1 MNMLKG
7 PLFAISASAL
17 LWSTASVSAQ
27 SVGESVTIVLPGGPD
42 RLDPCETPR
51 SVIGRIIK
59 QNVVETLVELDYAN
73 HTTLPRL
80 AESWT
85 QTSPT
90 EWQFNLRQGVSFHD
104 GTPFDAASVVYS
116 LERTLDETL
125 TCITRTKYFGGVE
138 ITAKAVDPHTVVFT
152 TATPMPILPTLMAQV
167 AISSVNTPKG
177 EYTADPIG
185 TGPYEFDSW
194 TQGQD
199 VKLSRF
205 DGYWGEAPKI
215 ENATYV
221 WRTKSSVSAAMVE
234 TGEADLAFSIAPQ
247 DATNPATDKV
257 YPNSETAM
265 FRLSADI
272 PPLNDVRVR
281 KAINLAIDRQA
292 FLGSIISDQ
301 AELAEQQVGP
311 SVLGHNPDLEPWP
324 YDPAQAQAL
333 LAEAA
338 ADGVPVETEIR
349 MIGRPAMFANSNEF
363 VEAAAEM
370 LRAVGFNIKLDNLE
384 MTQWLEMANKP
395 FAPDRAPNVFL
406 TMHDNNSGDAAF
418 TAFFKYDSDG
428 RQSELHD
435 AKLDSLIE
443 QAGEASG
450 GRARQ
455 ALSGSVPHDLRGH
468 RRGRAAVPH
477 GQLHAGGRAHRLHPD
492 HRQRGRAAA
501 GEAHR
506 QVSLVRTSPGAANP
520 APGPL
525 GQARCPAEE
534 AGPPWATSYSDG
546 RSRACSRWWRW
557 SSWSSSCRG

>member
-1 MNMLKG
+1 M
-7 PLFAISASAL
+7 
-17 LWSTASVSAQ
+17 
-27 SVGESVTIVLPGGPD
+27 
-42 RLDPCETPR
+42 
-51 SVIGRIIK
+51 
-59 QNVVETLVELDYAN
+59 
-73 HTTLPRL
+73 
-80 AESWT
+80 
-85 QTSPT
+85 
-90 EWQFNLRQGVSFHD
+90 
-104 GTPFDAASVVYS
+104 VYS

-205 DGYWGEAPKI
+205 DGYWGEAPEI

-221 WRTKSSVSAAMVE
+221 WRTDSSVAAAMVE
-234 TGEADLAFSIAPQ
+234 TGEADLALSIAPQ

-272 PPLNDVRVR
+272 PPINDVRVR

-311 SVLGHNPDLEPWP
+311 SVLGHNPDLKPWP
-324 YDPAQAQAL
+324 YDPEQAKAL
-333 LAEAA
+333 LAEAK

-349 MIGRPAMFANSNEF
+349 MIGRPAMFAGSNEF

-370 LRAVGFNIKLDNLE
+370 LRDVGL
-384 MTQWLEMANKP
+384 QRQ
-395 FAPDRAPNVFL
+395 APDPRDDPVA
-406 TMHDNNSGDAAF
+406 GD
-418 TAFFKYDSDG
+418 G
-428 RQSELHD
+428 
-435 AKLDSLIE
+435 E
-443 QAGEASG
+443 QALR
-450 GRARQ
+450 GRTARRTSSCPCTTTTAATRSSPCSSSTPATAGSRAARRQARQ
-455 ALSGSVPHDLRGH
+455 
-468 RRGRAAVPH
+468 
-477 GQLHAGGRAHRLHPD
+477 PD
-492 HRQRGRAAA
+492 
-501 GEAHR
+501 
-506 QVSLVRTSPGAANP
+506 RTGAARP
-520 APGPL
+520 
-525 GQARCPAEE
+525 R
-534 AGPPWATSYSDG
+534 ATSAPSSIRR
-546 RSRACSRWWRW
+546 RSA
-557 SSWSSSCRG
+557 

>member
-205 DGYWGEAPKI
+205 DGYWGDAPKI

-221 WRTKSSVSAAMVE
+221 WRTESSVAAAMVE

-247 DATNPATDKV
+247 DATNPETDKV

-450 GRARQ
+450 DERAKLYQEAFRMIYEDIV
-455 ALSGSVPHDLRGH
+455 ADVPLFHMVNYMRVGERIDFTPTI
-468 RRGRAAVPH
+468 ANAVEL
-477 GQLHAGGRAHRLHPD
+477 QLAKLT
-492 HRQRGRAAA
+492 
-501 GEAHR
+501 
-506 QVSLVRTSPGAANP
+506 VKSP
-520 APGPL
+520 
-525 GQARCPAEE
+525 
-534 AGPPWATSYSDG
+534 S
-546 RSRACSRWWRW
+546 
-557 SSWSSSCRG
+557 